1 MEKRAGFSATI
12 LTHSFAYP
20 YIKLTTSLSTNYVLG
35 ALLPTWGYSRKQGR
49 KDPSPLRGI
58 ILCRLE
64 IENKH
69 ITNKKTETVISSQ
82 DIINYGE
89 GLRDNFRFSQQ
100 WHQGWDLSHKK
111 SLNDNIWVREPQSE
125 DKRTNL
131 MSLKT
136 DESAAFLEWRKWGW
150 GPGSIGRQG
159 PD

>member
-1 MEKRAGFSATI
+1 MQKKAGFSATI
-12 LTHSFAYP
+12 LTHSFVHP
-20 YIKLTTSLSTNYVLG
+20 YTKLTTLLNANYMLG

-58 ILCRLE
+58 IPFRLE
-64 IENKH
+64 IDNKH

-82 DIINYGE
+82 DIININDGE
-89 GLRDNFRFSQQ
+89 DLRDNFIFSQK
-100 WHQGWDLSHKK
+100 WHQSWDLSHKK

-136 DESAAFLEWRKWGW
+136 DERAAFLEWSK
-150 GPGSIGRQG
+150 
-159 PD
+159 